1 MPPRVCENEILQGPV
16 FKPLQGPRE
25 LLQPHQ
31 GVSTSSLPALSG
43 DNPLM
48 PARMVN
54 EYVYC
59 PRLAYL
65 EWVQGEFA
73 HNEYTVDGK
82 IKHRR
87 VDQKQGRLPEADE
100 EPARIHARSVDLASE
115 KLGVIARIDLVEGAG
130 DHVQPVDY
138 KRGKRPHVAQGAYL
152 PERVQLCVQGLL
164 LREHGYRCDA
174 GILYYVA
181 SKERVRVPFD
191 KELVGT
197 TIQAIAGLRAAAE
210 SGKIPA
216 PLEDSPKCVKCSL
229 VGICLPDELRFLNG
243 AGLEPRPLVPARDT
257 ALPLYV
263 QSPAGYV
270 RKEGERLIV
279 QENKETVA
287 EARLDDTSQVVL
299 FGAAAMSTPA
309 LHECFRREI
318 PVTYLSYGGW
328 FLGHTVGTGNR
339 NVETRTHQ
347 YRGSFDPK
355 VCLRLSRGWVTAKIA
370 NCRTL
375 LRRNWR
381 HEVEGNGAP
390 AELMT
395 LMKADMQAAS
405 RAKTLESLL
414 GLEGV
419 AAARYFQNFARML
432 KPVGNSQPGFDFT
445 QRNRRPPRDPVNAM
459 LSFAYAML
467 VREWTVALSAVGLDP
482 YRGFYHQPRYGRPS
496 LALDMMEPFR
506 PLLADST
513 VITAVNN
520 GEVQSRDFLHA
531 VGSCALTSSGRKKFI
546 AAFERRLGQE
556 ITHPLFKYK
565 VSYRRLL
572 EVQARLLVRHLAGEM
587 PHYPNFITR

>member
-1 MPPRVCENEILQGPV
+1 MDQLPRTVS
-16 FKPLQGPRE
+16 PL
-25 LLQPHQ
+25 
-31 GVSTSSLPALSG
+31 SLPAPHG
-43 DNPLM
+43 DRPLM
-48 PARMVN
+48 PARMIN

-87 VDQKQGRLPEADE
+87 VDQKSGKLPEAE
-100 EPARIHARSVDLASE
+100 EEGDRIHARSVDLASDT
-115 KLGVIARIDLVEGAG
+115 LGVIARIDLVEGAG

-164 LREHGYRCDA
+164 LREHGYRCEA
-174 GILYYVA
+174 GIIYYVA
-181 SKERVRVPFD
+181 SKERVRVAFD
-191 KELVGT
+191 EELLET
-197 TIQAIAGLRAAAE
+197 TLQAIAGLRACAE
-210 SGKIPA
+210 SGKIPP
-216 PLEDSPKCVKCSL
+216 PLEDSPKCGKCSL

-243 AGLEPRPLVPARDT
+243 GDLEPRPLFAGRDT

-263 QSPAGYV
+263 QSPRAYV
-270 RKEGERLIV
+270 RKEGQRFLV
-279 QENKETVA
+279 QEKKETVA

-347 YRGSFDPK
+347 YRASFDPDIR
-355 VCLRLSRGWVTAKIA
+355 LRLSRGWVTAKIA

-381 HEVEGNGAP
+381 EGEDGNGAP
-390 AELMT
+390 AELMG
-395 LMKADMQAAS
+395 LMKEDMRAAS
-405 RAKTLESLL
+405 RAESLESLL

-419 AAARYFQNFARML
+419 AAARYFQHFARML
-432 KPVGNSQPGFDFT
+432 KPADGSEPDFDFT
-445 QRNRRPPRDPVNAM
+445 KRNRRPPRDPVNAL

-506 PLLADST
+506 PLLADSA

-520 GEVQSRDFLHA
+520 GEVQSKDFIRA
-531 VGSCALTSSGRKKFI
+531 AGSCALTSAGRKKFI

-556 ITHPLFKYK
+556 ITHPVFKYK

-572 EVQARLLVRHLAGEM
+572 EVQARLLVRYLAGEI
-587 PHYPNFITR
+587 PHYPNFVTR